1 MWLPLALLLLATDV
15 LAVKRHDFKTC
26 DQSGFCKRGRSLAS
40 RAKTASSTWKSPY
53 SIDASSIAITAK
65 KSRFTASVIS
75 SIYPEI
81 KFELDVRAH
90 EDGTFRVRMDEVDGL
105 RKRYDETAKWALI
118 QEPLLSETISWKQT
132 KKDIKALNSKTG
144 VEVRVQF
151 APLRVA
157 LARNGKEE
165 VVLNGQG
172 LLHMEH
178 FRLKDIPSPEES
190 PAPAAVGDGTEP
202 QVVMEAPEP
211 PVKPNAWFEGD
222 VEPQWD
228 ESFGGHTDTKPK
240 GPESLSLDI
249 TFPTHGHLYGLP
261 EHATRM
267 DLPTTT
273 GEGAKYRDPYR
284 LYNLD
289 VFEYEADSEMALYGA
304 VPLVHAH
311 GIHSTVGVF
320 NAIGSETW

>member
-40 RAKTASSTWKSPY
+40 RAKTASTWKSPY

-144 VEVRVQF
+144 VELRVQF

-165 VVLNGQG
+165 VVLNDSRIYQAQKN
-172 LLHMEH
+172 LQ
-178 FRLKDIPSPEES
+178 R
-190 PAPAAVGDGTEP
+190 
-202 QVVMEAPEP
+202 P
-211 PVKPNAWFEGD
+211 PLSGMA
-222 VEPQWD
+222 
-228 ESFGGHTDTKPK
+228 
-240 GPESLSLDI
+240 LSL
-249 TFPTHGHLYGLP
+249 
-261 EHATRM
+261 
-267 DLPTTT
+267 
-273 GEGAKYRDPYR
+273 K
-284 LYNLD
+284 
-289 VFEYEADSEMALYGA
+289 
-304 VPLVHAH
+304 
-311 GIHSTVGVF
+311 
-320 NAIGSETW
+320 